1 MHALAVHSIS
11 HTVLCM
17 HIVFHF
23 QTLFDGIPLDK
34 MSVSMTMN
42 GAVIPVLAM
51 YIVAAEEQVTM
62 DTVIS

>member
-1 MHALAVHSIS
+1 
-11 HTVLCM
+11 
-17 HIVFHF
+17 
-23 QTLFDGIPLDK
+23 

-62 DTVIS
+62 TTVMYKAIDFAVGSFSGQVVGNNSK